1 MMYYNILNEL
11 RTPVFLVNKFN
22 EETLYTGY
30 FEPILHAS
38 ASKTE
43 VYNKPLYGFPKKNV
57 KKFLD
62 LTRKEIEEDVLW
74 DLPILAWISNTID
87 LYFMHIQGSG
97 TLKFENGIERRF
109 VFDGKNNYEYTSVGK
124 YLTDNKFIKKNQI
137 SMQSIKKWMNLHPE
151 NIAIKYINK
160 SFIFFKEDVINE
172 SNRSPLG
179 QLGIR
184 LTPLRSLAVDMS
196 IYSINTPIWIN
207 TIIPIKGLGKF
218 ERFERLMLAQDK
230 GSAIK
235 GLHREDIFFGNDE
248 NAGNMKSQG
257 DIIIFKPND
266 YNMVSA
272 LVLLPDFIDGYLLIY
287 KAVDPIVIKHLKQ
300 LELTRD
306 EYLNLEERRFNTQ
319 VTFALQYVGFS
330 LVFLTVAIWFSIFF

>member
-1 MMYYNILNEL
+1 MIDKMYKEQLQKVSFEDIKGWAHDNHLDAFKTLKRGDPASLLDLKIFNRNSARKYFEENYQPYKIL
-11 RTPVFLVNKFN
+11 NKFN

-38 ASKTE
+38 TSKTE
-43 VYNKPLYGFPKKNV
+43 VYNKPLYGFPIKNV
-57 KKFLD
+57 KKILD
-62 LTRKEIEEDVLW
+62 LSRKEIEEDVLW

-97 TLKFENGIERRF
+97 TLKFENGTERRF
-109 VFDGKNNYEYTSVGK
+109 VFDGKNNYEYTSVGR
-124 YLTDNKFIKKNQI
+124 YLTDNKFINKNQI
-137 SMQSIKKWMNLHPE
+137 SMQSIKKWMNSHPE

-235 GLHREDIFFGNDE
+235 GLFRGDIFFGNDE
-248 NAGNMKSQG
+248 KAGYMKSGG
-257 DIIIFKPND
+257 DIIIFNK
-266 YNMVSA
+266 
-272 LVLLPDFIDGYLLIY
+272 L
-287 KAVDPIVIKHLKQ
+287 
-300 LELTRD
+300 
-306 EYLNLEERRFNTQ
+306 
-319 VTFALQYVGFS
+319 
-330 LVFLTVAIWFSIFF
+330 